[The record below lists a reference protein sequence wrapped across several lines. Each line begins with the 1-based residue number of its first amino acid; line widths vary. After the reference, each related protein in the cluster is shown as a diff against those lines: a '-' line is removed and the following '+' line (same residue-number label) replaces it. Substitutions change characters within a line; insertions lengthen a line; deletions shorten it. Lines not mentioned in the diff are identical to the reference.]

1 MSGELTFGGLDWV
14 GGTSSEGWT
23 MHALANGADFGAPES
38 LVEVLPRLLL
48 DGEQVT
54 HVRDSNRTL
63 SFRVEVRA
71 GDAVALA
78 RGEAA
83 LAREVLKPRNTLRWK
98 PCLEPAAVS
107 LFDSY
112 RGSLRLEFDD
122 TAELVRRRRVYA
134 VSLPCAPYASSVD
147 EVVVSATPV
156 GGAAA
161 DVLVDACD
169 SVSGW
174 SWVQGSR
181 TGDIDVSSSRY
192 VTSPSSIMAQVPW
205 GYLYNGLFGG
215 WVELRRTFGSPVSM
229 STTPYLTFA
238 TYGHSNG
245 MIPEVQADGSAL
257 SMRGMAAL
265 GAGWT
270 RWWYACPDPSVTQI
284 DVRLEYSAYGGY
296 NPPDGLYIDD
306 VRRTNVPPAGAK
318 SHTLVL
324 DIDGVVRTPGS
335 IEIVGSAALG
345 VVEVLTVRG
354 VQPGFTPWLADWSD
368 GAGGKSIP
376 VAAVRPG
383 RYAVVDPSVE
393 MAGSWVTTLRD
404 GGTAVVTST
413 VTTRGAPVLH
423 LPPAEVSPN
432 STFTVDVDG
441 PPSLNN
447 AAVIPLEDASY
458 TRLETP
464 TGTTRVWIDLP
475 SPDQPQGG
483 VFVGTTASRSDARSL
498 VGTAVQFGGAHQ
510 LAPPYTTV
518 FVRTSGAAPQVS
530 LRYRPRWHTTAPK

>member
-1 MSGELTFGGLDWV
+1 MAGELTFGALDWQ
-14 GGTSSEGWT
+14 GGSSAEGWI
-23 MHALANGADFGAPES
+23 MHALAADADLGAPEP
-38 LVEVLPRLLL
+38 LVEALPRLLL

-63 SFRVEVRA
+63 SFLVEIRA
-71 GDAVALA
+71 DDAEALA

-83 LAREVLKPRNTLRWK
+83 LARELNKPRNTLRWK
-98 PCLEPAAVS
+98 PRREPSAVS
-107 LFDSY
+107 VFDSY
-112 RGSLRLEFDD
+112 RGSMRLELD
-122 TAELVRRRRVYA
+122 EVGEWVRGRRVYA
-134 VSLPCAPYASSVD
+134 VTLPCAPYASSAA

-215 WVELRRTFGSPVSM
+215 WVELRRTFGSAVDM

-238 TYGHSNG
+238 TYGHSTV
-245 MIPEVQADGSAL
+245 PEVQADGSGLAV
-257 SMRGMAAL
+257 RGMAAL

>member
-1 MSGELTFGGLDWV
+1 MAGELTFGALDWQ
-14 GGTSSEGWT
+14 GGSSAEGWI
-23 MHALANGADFGAPES
+23 MHALAADADLGAPEP
-38 LVEVLPRLLL
+38 LVEALPRLLL

-63 SFRVEVRA
+63 SFLVEIRA
-71 GDAVALA
+71 DDAVALA

-83 LAREVLKPRNTLRWK
+83 LARELNKPRNTLRWK
-98 PCLEPAAVS
+98 PRREPSAVS
-107 LFDSY
+107 VFDSY
-112 RGSLRLEFDD
+112 RGSMRLELD
-122 TAELVRRRRVYA
+122 EVGEWVRGRRVYA
-134 VSLPCAPYASSVD
+134 VTLPCAPYASSAA

-169 SVSGW
+169 ATTGW
-174 SWVQGSR
+174 SVVAGDAWGSVN
-181 TGDIDVSSSRY
+181 VSTTRY
-192 VTSPSSIMAQVPW
+192 TTSPSSLKVDVDALS
-205 GYLYNGLFGG
+205 GYD
-215 WVELRRTFGSPVSM
+215 WVKVRRTFSPALDM

-245 MIPEVQADGSAL
+245 TVPQVQADGSGLA
-257 SMRGMAAL
+257 MRGMAAL

-284 DVRLEYSAYGGY
+284 DVRLEYAAGAGY
-296 NPPDGLYIDD
+296 DPPDGLYIDD

-318 SHTLVL
+318 SHTLGL

-335 IEIVGSAALG
+335 IELVGSTELG
-345 VVEVLTVRG
+345 IVEVLTVRD
-354 VQPGFTPWLADWSD
+354 VRSGFTPWFADW
-368 GAGGKSIP
+368 GGTDPLTLPAASI
-376 VAAVRPG
+376 RPG

-432 STFTVDVDG
+432 TTFDVGVDG
-441 PPSLNN
+441 PASLNN

-464 TGTTRVWIDLP
+464 EGTTRVWIDLP